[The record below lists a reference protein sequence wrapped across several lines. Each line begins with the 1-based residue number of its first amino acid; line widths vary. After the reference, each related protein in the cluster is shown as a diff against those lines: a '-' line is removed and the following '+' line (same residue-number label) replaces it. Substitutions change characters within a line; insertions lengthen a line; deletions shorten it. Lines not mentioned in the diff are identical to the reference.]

1 MKEWSHINGFDSDS
15 FANLSDTILYNFM
28 WEDWGRK
35 GPLPGQEGPY
45 LPSSPQLE
53 ALDED
58 EDDDIQA
65 ISPPKK
71 RKFETVSTN
80 GEAAKSNTKDLS
92 KYKFDSSKRAA
103 SDIKDVPLFDSASSD
118 NGIVADGQDD
128 GVAGSVNS
136 EDEDEENI
144 SIVSTKK
151 RKERIADSEEGSDGQ
166 MDKKVGKAKTG
177 STKRESAAAKKKAA
191 KASAFNDDLVKE
203 KKYNVLELA
212 EQGQAGRVMFVFE
225 KISASKM

>member
-1 MKEWSHINGFDSDS
+1 M
-15 FANLSDTILYNFM
+15 
-28 WEDWGRK
+28 
-35 GPLPGQEGPY
+35 
-45 LPSSPQLE
+45 PSSPQLE

-58 EDDDIQA
+58 DDDDIQA

-71 RKFETVSTN
+71 REYETTPANGKATVST
-80 GEAAKSNTKDLS
+80 TKDLS

-136 EDEDEENI
+136 EDEDEEDT

-151 RKERIADSEEGSDGQ
+151 RKERIADSEEESDEQ
-166 MDKKVGKAKTG
+166 TDKNVGKTKTG

-191 KASAFNDDLVKE
+191 KVSAFNDDLVKE